1 MKYIITERQLRN
13 LKIRRNISDE
23 LPKYITSTFKWLN
36 PKAFNNFDEF
46 LERVIFSTTRDY
58 SGDFVDSSEDY
69 EKVIPQVETIVRDVV
84 MDRYYDDI
92 LDYYNSQTK

>member
-13 LKIRRNISDE
+13 LKIRRNVSDE

>member
-1 MKYIITERQLRN
+1 MKIIITERQLRN